1 LHSSPAA
8 GTAASPPPSFPVR
21 FLAAGTCLSHPEKK
35 RGEDAYFASARA
47 LGVADGVGGWAEKGI
62 DAGEYARALMVAAER
77 ECALHLSRGE
87 SPAPLAVLGAA
98 HRSVRLEG
106 SSTAVL
112 VVAGQDGRVRLIN
125 VGDSG
130 VQLWRRARL
139 ATPMP
144 LSLAE
149 AGRLWSCERTAE
161 MTTHGFNFPKQLAA
175 RPDIS
180 DKPAS
185 GVQAEWGVVGGE
197 LLVAASDG
205 VWDNLGEDA
214 IRATLAR
221 FDFSPCLAYARVQK
235 TRYEQ
240 ARAIAAGG
248 GGAPLGIGEGG
259 TGKVLETR
267 YPLAPEAHVSELE
280 VKEREKLCL
289 GQLAGM
295 SAALAM
301 GAQKVGADPRARSPF
316 AEAAAR
322 AGMRFSGGKL
332 DDATVVCALVTADPA
347 GIDLYQ

>member
-1 LHSSPAA
+1 
-8 GTAASPPPSFPVR
+8 
-21 FLAAGTCLSHPEKK
+21 
-35 RGEDAYFASARA
+35 
-47 LGVADGVGGWAEKGI
+47 
-62 DAGEYARALMVAAER
+62 
-77 ECALHLSRGE
+77 
-87 SPAPLAVLGAA
+87 
-98 HRSVRLEG
+98 
-106 SSTAVL
+106 
-112 VVAGQDGRVRLIN
+112 
-125 VGDSG
+125 
-130 VQLWRRARL
+130 
-139 ATPMP
+139 MP

-240 ARAIAAGG
+240 AHAIAAGG

-267 YPLAPEAHVSELE
+267 YPLSPEAHVSELE